1 MIGTSTPDYI
11 FIRACIFGLHYVAP
25 LSISYCLLQ
34 ILRYGLQ
41 PALFYR
47 LPIVLELWAAA
58 ETGFY
63 LLVHLWYRQHLQAE
77 AQHPPPLSRQ
87 DRRELFA
94 LCNQNIPD
102 VETYL
107 QMWFLGAPAET
118 IKRDNVKEF
127 FLWAFFNRDGLP
139 GKDDGEL
146 EEYIVATER
155 LLGRKIEEG
164 RGSAV
169 CLRLT
174 LDPVTMLHRSLL
186 WYWVSLLHIPAVP
199 LGRGSARRL
208 LVTVC

>member
-1 MIGTSTPDYI
+1 MIGTSTYDYL
-11 FIRACIFGLHYVAP
+11 FIQACILGLHYVAP

-41 PALFYR
+41 PALSHR
-47 LPIVLELWAAA
+47 LPIILELWAAA
-58 ETGFY
+58 EAGFY
-63 LLVHLWYRQHLQAE
+63 LLVHLWYRQYLQAE

-87 DRRELFA
+87 GRRELFA

-102 VETYL
+102 VEAYL
-107 QMWFLGAPAET
+107 RKWFLGAPAET

-127 FLWAFFNRDGLP
+127 FLWAFFNRDGSP
-139 GKDDGEL
+139 GEDDEEL

-155 LLGRKIEEG
+155 LLGRKIKEG

-174 LDPVTMLHRSLL
+174 IDPVKNAASQHLVVLGKSVTYDCYPSL
-186 WYWVSLLHIPAVP
+186 
-199 LGRGSARRL
+199 
-208 LVTVC
+208 VC